1 MAYHSIL
8 EHATLVRGV
17 EQVGIERIRSFRG
30 GINVDVVLGSVGEQI
45 DTSLELLKELRI
57 SPGGDG
63 FDCCIE
69 SNCAHFKSD
78 LVVSFSRCSVRH
90 IFSTFSLGDSDLRLR
105 DQRTRNRSSEKIS
118 TLVNGVA
125 FHSGEYKI

>member
-1 MAYHSIL
+1 
-8 EHATLVRGV
+8 V
-17 EQVGIERIRSFRG
+17 EQISIERIRSFRG

-57 SPGGDG
+57 SPWCDG
-63 FDCCIE
+63 LNCRIK

-78 LVVSFSRCSVRH
+78 LIVSFARRAVRH

-105 DQRTRNRSSEKIS
+105 DQRTRNRGSEKIS
-118 TLVNGVA
+118 ALVNGVA
-125 FHSGEYKI
+125 FHSGEYEI